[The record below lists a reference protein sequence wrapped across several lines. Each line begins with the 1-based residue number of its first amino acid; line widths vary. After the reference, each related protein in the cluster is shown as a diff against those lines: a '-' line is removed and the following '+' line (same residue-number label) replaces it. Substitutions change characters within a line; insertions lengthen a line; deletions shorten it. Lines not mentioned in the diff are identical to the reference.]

1 MLGKQGWRLLTRP
14 DSLCTRVIKGK
25 YSPHGNFL
33 SATRRKR
40 SSETWHALL
49 HGRDVLRRGLIKRVG
64 PGNSINIW
72 NDNWIP
78 GALKLKPL
86 LRQEHVIVEQV
97 DELFIQGTR
106 RWNEDLVRD
115 SFVPW
120 DAEEILKIKAGVRMV
135 EDTVAWNYERTGIYS
150 VRSAYRLLKADE
162 RQKEASAGNKSGS
175 SYADGIWNK
184 LWKLKIPPKI
194 RIFWWR
200 AVNNFLP
207 TKRELKRRHVEQED
221 FCETCGEE
229 GETLFHVAFK
239 CPLARR
245 FWQSAKDLVGIKI
258 PALHPATWTR
268 DLLSPDK
275 VLNTDAAMIICGVW
289 SLWAGRNARKHGR
302 VSWNSGAAVRH
313 ISKMLEDLVCSSTTQ
328 EVRPDPLRRR

>member
-1 MLGKQGWRLLTRP
+1 M
-14 DSLCTRVIKGK
+14 
-25 YSPHGNFL
+25 
-33 SATRRKR
+33 
-40 SSETWHALL
+40 
-49 HGRDVLRRGLIKRVG
+49 
-64 PGNSINIW
+64 
-72 NDNWIP
+72 
-78 GALKLKPL
+78 
-86 LRQEHVIVEQV
+86 
-97 DELFIQGTR
+97 
-106 RWNEDLVRD
+106 RD

-135 EDTVAWNYERTGIYS
+135 EDTVVWNYERTGIYS

-162 RQKEASAGNKSGS
+162 RQKEASAGNESGS

-194 RIFWWR
+194 RIFLWR

-289 SLWAGRNARKHGR
+289 SLWAWSLWAGRNARKHGR
-302 VSWNSGAAVRH
+302 VSWNPGAAVRH
-313 ISKMLEDLVCSSTTQ
+313 ISKMLG
-328 EVRPDPLRRR
+328 